1 MRPVYATRLVIYSD
15 GTHSERSL
23 FGDVVSVCHGWLR
36 HVASR
41 YDVEL
46 PEAAH
51 DDCSATNPVNGGHF
65 SSEHFAVDGAKAWRA
80 LGMHPF
86 ESASISLLMRAEL
99 QVRSSGGGEV
109 DVTIR
114 LLLGSTYDSIRPVVF
129 DIRPPRLV
137 RSLLDAFPDLVSSG
151 NIKAKK
157 TVDYLTESDVADLC
171 DKILMPN
178 RLVPII
184 VISRLPDEQLPLD
197 EKLIREIAADVA
209 GLARVFVLPSF
220 ESAYTLTSVLSKSL
234 SCYRG
239 AVRIYWPGFT
249 HNDSPFLHSLFT
261 WERISGEKL
270 QPTMRSILFDE
281 IASASAMAIGSDTET
296 WRMYRSHQARQQEAQ
311 TAALLDRMRE
321 SFRAFEEEREL
332 DRAAGHR
339 ISEATSALQ
348 DTALLRNAVDAPSEA
363 SWERLKHDL
372 ETAEELLN
380 EVSIR
385 LEQETSH
392 KQEAEALLSDAFE
405 EITKHDQTARELNE
419 YATDLESK
427 YAKTL
432 AENDWL
438 QQRITGMKNGTDVV
452 SICSRMLT
460 LRSVIEVVEFIQSI
474 SDENSLVLLPDA
486 FESARKCSFAG
497 DPYRVLAVLLRIQRV
512 ARLYHGGDSSG
523 HKALFE
529 ADGETDYRANI
540 SETSRNEFRA
550 DYEKRY
556 VRNGIS
562 ESIILGPHIKLG
574 DGSPTSSVSTYW
586 YVDEIERKYV
596 IGHIGRHLRGRRDT

>member
-23 FGDVVSVCHGWLR
+23 FGDVVNVCHGWLR

-46 PEAAH
+46 PESAS
-51 DDCSATNPVNGGHF
+51 DDASATNPGNGAHF
-65 SSEHFAVDGAKAWRA
+65 STEHFAVDDATAWRA
-80 LGMHPF
+80 IGVHPF
-86 ESASISLLMRAEL
+86 ESASSSLLMRAEL

-114 LLLGSTYDSIRPVVF
+114 LLLGSTFDSIRPVVF
-129 DIRPPRLV
+129 DVRPPRLV

-157 TVDYLTESDVADLC
+157 TVDYLAESDVVDLC
-171 DKILMPN
+171 DKILMAN
-178 RLVPII
+178 RLIPII

-197 EKLIREIAADVA
+197 EKLIREIASDVA

-220 ESAYTLTSVLSKSL
+220 ESAYTLTSLLSKSL

-249 HNDSPFLHSLFT
+249 HNDSPFLHTLFT

-270 QPTMRSILFDE
+270 QPTMRSILFDA

-296 WRMYRSHQARQQEAQ
+296 WRMYRSHQSRQQEAQ
-311 TAALLDRMRE
+311 TAALMDRIRE
-321 SFRAFEEEREL
+321 SSKALEQEHERNRTTEHL
-332 DRAAGHR
+332 L
-339 ISEATSALQ
+339 SEATLALQ
-348 DTALLRNAVDAPSEA
+348 GASPLRQSLDAQSAE
-363 SWERLKHDL
+363 SWDILKQEL
-372 ETAEELLN
+372 ETAEELMN
-380 EVSIR
+380 EVSTR
-385 LEQETSH
+385 LGREIASKHEAEWLLQETLE
-392 KQEAEALLSDAFE
+392 KLSNY
-405 EITKHDQTARELNE
+405 DQTNREHGE
-419 YATDLESK
+419 YIAELESTS
-427 YAKTL
+427 ARMM
-432 AENDWL
+432 AENSWL
-438 QQRITGMKNGTDVV
+438 QHQISSAKSSTDVV

-497 DPYRVLAVLLRIQRV
+497 DPYRVLAVMLRIQRV

-596 IGHIGRHLRGRRDT
+596 VGHVGRHLRGKRDT